1 MKILV
6 KKFSLCHDGTT
17 YGAGSVADLPDD
29 VAANLIQQ
37 SPKEFAAVDA
47 PALMKH
53 QRRRQRRPLPRI
65 TAACRRWMRKNC
77 GKNEP
82 PRRADSR

>member
-17 YGAGSVADLPDD
+17 YDAGSVADLPDD

-47 PALMKH
+47 PAADET
-53 QRRRQRRPLPRI
+53 PAAPAAPAASADNSGLPPVD
-65 TAACRRWMRKNC
+65 AEKLRK
-77 GKNEP
+77 K
-82 PRRADSR
+82 

>member
-17 YGAGSVADLPDD
+17 YGAGSVVDLPDD

-37 SPKEFAAVDA
+37 SLKEFAAVDA
-47 PALMKH
+47 PAADET
-53 QRRRQRRPLPRI
+53 PAAPAAP
-65 TAACRRWMRKNC
+65 AACAANNGR
-77 GKNEP
+77 P
-82 PRRADSR
+82 PGGAEKKREKIAAATSG

>member
-47 PALMKH
+47 P
-53 QRRRQRRPLPRI
+53 
-65 TAACRRWMRKNC
+65 CR
-77 GKNEP
+77 
-82 PRRADSR
+82 